1 MTKKLILSLIIIL
14 LLSCNEI
21 KENWNISGNWYS
33 NTSEKLENNT
43 LDYTEIFIKNDTV
56 HICSEYM
63 LRMLPRK
70 MILKNDSLF
79 FDSKSDSN
87 FVGNILKKTKNSFDL
102 GVNHE
107 NKRTY
112 YKVENSNTLENL
124 VNGKIKEKDYY
135 FEFIKRMNSRYEK
148 IKVEN

>member
-102 GVNHE
+102 GVNNE

-135 FEFIKRMNSRYEK
+135 FEFIKRMNSRYGK

>member
-1 MTKKLILSLIIIL
+1 
-14 LLSCNEI
+14 
-21 KENWNISGNWYS
+21 
-33 NTSEKLENNT
+33 
-43 LDYTEIFIKNDTV
+43 
-56 HICSEYM
+56 

-102 GVNHE
+102 GVNNE

-135 FEFIKRMNSRYEK
+135 FEFIKRMNSRYGK